1 MVRSLC
7 PPAKPFNHNSFK
19 MMKFRIVCFV
29 FLVMLNLVNS
39 QQIEAQSPR
48 LQIIFPSDRDT
59 VSYSK
64 IRIAGNTNP
73 TATLTINGN
82 QVKVYRSGAFVDRVD
97 LKTGDNLIA
106 IVAIDSLGETQKNI
120 HIYRE
125 LPIPVSP
132 QIPTEIDARI
142 AWPESDITLISG
154 DVLEVRIKGSPGG
167 SAKFSVDNFC
177 KNIPMTEL
185 QPSDASG
192 MSGIYSGAV
201 ALATQKY
208 VKSKP
213 VKFELTGKDGK
224 IAKYKSKGLVTVL
237 PDQIP
242 LIGETV
248 NQTYLKTT
256 PFGLG
261 IVSILPEGIRLQLR
275 GERGGHYKI
284 NLAGEGYAYV
294 NSSDVKLLPPG
305 TPLPK
310 TTISLPAYGISG
322 DWIQLRMNVQTYCPY
337 SIVQTVDPATLEL
350 TIYGA
355 HLTSQWTT
363 YLDYENTI
371 KMIRWQQPSADVF
384 KLLVTLNMAQQWG
397 YRVRYSSGQIILE
410 IRRKPKIAAPPLSPV
425 NGLVFTLDAG
435 HGGREKGAVGPTG
448 MMEKDVN
455 LSYTKKLAALLDS
468 AGATVVI
475 TRLDDSTMSL
485 AERVE
490 IARNAN
496 THIFCWLHNNSVGA
510 TSDAAAVR
518 GTSTYFTIPQNQ
530 ALAWTI
536 YPFLLDIGLVSF
548 GRVQSDYYVTRQTDM
563 LNVLVEGA
571 FMSNPEDEMLLA
583 DENFLDRLAR
593 AVFKGL
599 EEFCRKQLD

>member
-1 MVRSLC
+1 MS
-7 PPAKPFNHNSFK
+7 N
-19 MMKFRIVCFV
+19 FV
-29 FLVMLNLVNS
+29 LA
-39 QQIEAQSPR
+39 QQSEAQSPR
-48 LQIIFPSDRDT
+48 LQIIFPSDGDT
-59 VSYSK
+59 VSYTK

-73 TATLTINGN
+73 AATLTINGEP
-82 QVKVYRSGAFVDRVD
+82 VKVYGSGAFVDRVD
-97 LKTGDNLIA
+97 LNTGDNLIA
-106 IVAIDSLGETQKNI
+106 IAAKDSSGETEKNI
-120 HIYRE
+120 HIFRE
-125 LPIPVSP
+125 PPIPVSP

-142 AWPESDITLISG
+142 AWPESDITLVSG

-167 SAKFSVDNFC
+167 SAKFSIENLC

-192 MSGIYSGAV
+192 MSGIYGGAV
-201 ALATQKY
+201 TLSSKKY
-208 VKSKP
+208 VRSKP

-224 IAKYKSKGLVTVL
+224 KAKYKSTGLITVL
-237 PDQIP
+237 PDQVP
-242 LIGETV
+242 LIGETIT
-248 NQTYLKTT
+248 QAYLKTS
-256 PFGLG
+256 PFGWG
-261 IVSILPEGIRLQLR
+261 IMSMLPEGVRLQLR

-284 NLAGEGYAYV
+284 YLNGDSYAYV
-294 NSSDVKLLPPG
+294 KSSDVKILPPG

-310 TTISLPAYGISG
+310 TTISLPAYGING
-322 DWIQLRMNVQTYCPY
+322 GWIQLRMNVQTYCPY
-337 SIVQTVDPATLEL
+337 TIVQNTDPASLEL
-350 TIYGA
+350 TVYGA

-384 KLLVTLNMAQQWG
+384 KLFVMLNMAQQWG
-397 YRVRYSSGQIILE
+397 YRIRYASGQLILE
-410 IRRKPKIAAPPLSPV
+410 IRRKPKIAPPPLSPV
-425 NGLVFTLDAG
+425 NGLVFALDAG

-468 AGATVVI
+468 AGAKVVI
-475 TRLDDSTMSL
+475 TRQDDATMSL
-485 AERVE
+485 AERIE
-490 IARNAN
+490 IARKAN

-518 GTSTYFTIPQNQ
+518 GASTYFTIPQNQ
-530 ALAWTI
+530 ALAWTV
-536 YPFLLDIGLVSF
+536 YPYLLDIGLVSF

-563 LNVLVEGA
+563 LNILVEGA

-593 AVFKGL
+593 AVFNGL
-599 EEFCRKQLD
+599 EEFCRNQLDQ